1 MKCRGKYGFFTIVL
15 TMAALVLSG
24 VGCKKVSSPFPAS
37 NTVNGWGKTGETRT
51 FKAADLWQYIDGD
64 AERYVSAGVVSASTA
79 DYKLNG
85 TIEATA
91 DVYTM
96 SNEAGAAKVF
106 DSDPAQDSKSASLGD
121 ASRIFGQSLV
131 FRKGPYLVRIV
142 AFSPAPGLDQNLIA
156 LGHAIGEKL

>member
-1 MKCRGKYGFFTIVL
+1 MKYRSKSGYFTIVL
-15 TMAALVLSG
+15 AVAALAILSS
-24 VGCKKVSSPFPAS
+24 GCRKASSPFPAS
-37 NTVNGWGKTGETRT
+37 NAVNGWTKAGETRT

-79 DYKLNG
+79 DYKYNG
-85 TIEATA
+85 STEVTA

-96 SNEAGAAKVF
+96 SDEAGARKVF
-106 DSDPAQDSKSASLGD
+106 DSDPAQDSKSASVGD

-142 AFSPAPGLDQNLIA
+142 AFSPAPGLDQSLIA
-156 LGHAIGEKL
+156 LGHAIEANL

>member
-1 MKCRGKYGFFTIVL
+1 MKYQGKYGFFTFVL
-15 TMAALVLSG
+15 AVAALSMLSA
-24 VGCKKVSSPFPAS
+24 GCKKASNPFPAS
-37 NTVNGWGKTGETRT
+37 NAVNGWTKAGDTRT

-64 AERYVSAGVVSASTA
+64 AERYVSAGVVTTSTA
-79 DYKLNG
+79 DYKYNG
-85 TIEATA
+85 SIEATA

-96 SNEAGAAKVF
+96 SNEAGATKVF
-106 DSDPAQDSKSASLGD
+106 DSDPAQESKSASLGD

-156 LGHAIGEKL
+156 LGHAIEGSL